1 MERAQHRTASKNLDP
16 AGTFTP
22 LAHLPDDH
30 LSSVARD
37 SGLSFMMEKHTEAEI
52 LSLVRAKEAA
62 QALLAQAALRK
73 EASLVD
79 AGALSLPSAPG
90 VVGTTPASGEVGQ
103 ETLVDVSVQAAPQAN
118 KRSAP
123 ALLASRRGRRK
134 ATLS

>member
-1 MERAQHRTASKNLDP
+1 MEKAQHRTASKNLDP

-37 SGLSFMMEKHTEAEI
+37 SGLSFMTEKHTEAEI

-90 VVGTTPASGEVGQ
+90 VVGTTPVSGEEGQ
-103 ETLVDVSVQAAPQAN
+103 ETLVDVPVQAAPQAN